1 MVVVPFFNRQ
11 CVLEVHNGGNRK
23 GTVYY
28 GNSNVRHE
36 NGFVDARIEFVV
48 SKTDKS
54 DESLPFAEIKI
65 YNLQNYTD
73 KNDIKNQAIQE
84 KAFVRLFA
92 GYQQDFLNENM
103 IPIFDGEIATVIDIP
118 SYPSPFKILR
128 CYGNTGIN
136 TRRIPSIALK
146 GAVTTKVILASLS
159 SKLSNLGIKINLD
172 SLKNIY
178 PDYSNKVISNRGY
191 APNSAMSVGNYLTQ
205 LMAAI
210 SSDGAKY
217 KWFYDDIEKQI
228 FFVEVFGAKVNYVYS
243 NSFRFTL
250 KKGVNSKLVDSSSVE
265 RLNRELYYQ
274 KVLERKQPEEELEY
288 DPDFDQTGGS
298 TPIKSSQLE
307 PPVNHETTK
316 KESVVFMTPIIQSL
330 GVNTR
335 FKFEGYN
342 NLPTLP
348 NKPNK
353 VMWIGDT
360 HSTDDKWR
368 MEYTFTY
375 ERRIK

>member
-36 NGFVDARIEFVV
+36 NGFVDARIEFIV

-191 APNSAMSVGNYLTQ
+191 VPNSAMSVGNYLTQ

-228 FFVEVFGAKVNYVYS
+228 FFVEVFGAKVNYVDS

-274 KVLERKQPEEELEY
+274 KVLEHKQPEEELEY

>member
-191 APNSAMSVGNYLTQ
+191 VPNSAMSVGNYLTQ

-228 FFVEVFGAKVNYVYS
+228 FFVEVFGAKVNYVDS

-307 PPVNHETTK
+307 RPVPHETTK

-353 VMWIGDT
+353 VMWLGDT